1 MGHCPMRREQLRHE
15 DPAQT
20 EGDPRHSSSGSPYSP
35 ILSSSKLTSDGRRR
49 QSSDVKDRAA
59 GSEPSS
65 PSSKLTPHVRED
77 RAAASEKTKQRGRS
91 RARRPRDSSNVGED
105 RAAASAKK
113 KSSSVGE
120 GTEAGLVDGVA
131 KAQNLRYE
139 DELARKR
146 LHTDHEAQRRHNVEL
161 VKMQEE
167 SSIRKEQARIATE
180 EQIQAQQRQTEK
192 ERAELERE
200 TICVKSMA
208 DTEGRAHEAKL
219 TEEQNR
225 RMLFDKINGER
236 EKWLAAINTTF
247 GHIEG
252 GVKALLTD
260 RNILIMTIGGATA
273 LAAGV
278 YTTLTYFCVE
288 FLF

>member
-120 GTEAGLVDGVA
+120 
-131 KAQNLRYE
+131 AQNLRYE

-278 YTTLTYFCVE
+278 DVRSIC
-288 FLF
+288 